1 MSLTPAAL
9 EEFCL
14 SILQFPRIDGKI
26 VILCEGERN
35 KIGGTRL
42 SPQSY
47 SEMARMPDRSF
58 YEACVP
64 RWWSQQRPKFINC
77 GDRVDVINTYF
88 QLRQLGQA
96 SPRNYLD
103 PSKLFAIVDLDI
115 NHAKLDP
122 QYPFTDTETVFQDL
136 YHQGSVKQSQTA
148 QHSIWVTGFIHK
160 EAYFIAPEVETTLK
174 QHFNPPFYKGKPLLL
189 RDLYFDMADA
199 AVQEADLIQN
209 FAKVTHRVSH
219 CQTLDCTDLA
229 CLIESW
235 KVSFQTAQTDEVRN
249 QLVKALLTLKKT
261 KDKDPEQNFWGKIQP
276 PADWTGTSG
285 QFREQLSKAIAREF
299 YAQQPADSHLHLPTF
314 FNALYQRI

>member
-88 QLRQLGQA
+88 QLRQLDPV

-103 PSKLFAIVDLDI
+103 SNKLFAIVDLDI
-115 NHAKLDP
+115 NSAKLDP
-122 QYPFTDTETVFQDL
+122 QYPFTDTEAIFQDL
-136 YHQGSVKQSQTA
+136 YHQGSVKQSQSA
-148 QHSIWVTGFIHK
+148 QHAIVIVQGF
-160 EAYFIAPEVETTLK
+160 
-174 QHFNPPFYKGKPLLL
+174 
-189 RDLYFDMADA
+189 
-199 AVQEADLIQN
+199 
-209 FAKVTHRVSH
+209 
-219 CQTLDCTDLA
+219 
-229 CLIESW
+229 
-235 KVSFQTAQTDEVRN
+235 
-249 QLVKALLTLKKT
+249 
-261 KDKDPEQNFWGKIQP
+261 
-276 PADWTGTSG
+276 
-285 QFREQLSKAIAREF
+285 
-299 YAQQPADSHLHLPTF
+299 
-314 FNALYQRI
+314 